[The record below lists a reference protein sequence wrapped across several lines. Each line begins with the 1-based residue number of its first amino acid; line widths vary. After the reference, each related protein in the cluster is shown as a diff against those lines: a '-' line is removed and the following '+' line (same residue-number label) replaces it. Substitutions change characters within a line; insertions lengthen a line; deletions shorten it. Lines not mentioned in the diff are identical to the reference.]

1 MFLGKN
7 TVPLLTPKSINGYW
21 KTVKENG
28 QNARGG
34 GGGEIS
40 YNRNWD
46 ELCQFTSSGASF
58 FLSNNQKYSLNL
70 ATFHAMLD

>member
-1 MFLGKN
+1 MGTGK
-7 TVPLLTPKSINGYW
+7 LSRKMDKML
-21 KTVKENG
+21 EE
-28 QNARGG
+28 

-40 YNRNWD
+40 CNRNWD

-58 FLSNNQKYSLNL
+58 FLSNNQKYTLNL

>member
-34 GGGEIS
+34 GGGDIYTTETG
-40 YNRNWD
+40 RG
-46 ELCQFTSSGASF
+46 FV
-58 FLSNNQKYSLNL
+58 SLL
-70 ATFHAMLD
+70 AQEHLFSCPIIKSIL

>member
-28 QNARGG
+28 QNARGV
-34 GGGEIS
+34 GEIS
-40 YNRNWD
+40 CNRNWD

-58 FLSNNQKYSLNL
+58 FLSNNQKYTLNL